1 MKNKILSGS
10 NWCLANYSLHL
21 AVDRIGCL
29 QDNIPKSHRRV
40 RFACNNKIIIY
51 DNAYNQYRYIIVSSR
66 KMLLTTHQRR
76 RGKMKV
82 ITSLFQPFF

>member
-51 DNAYNQYRYIIVSSR
+51 D
-66 KMLLTTHQRR
+66 TTHTISIGILLFLA
-76 RGKMKV
+76 GKCY
-82 ITSLFQPFF
+82 